1 MDFKNI
7 MLIFGVALLYFG
19 IRALIQYFNESKNY
33 TVTTAV
39 VVDYVKNIDNNN
51 QNRMGYIRYTPVF
64 EYTYNGK
71 TYREEH
77 RVSSSKY
84 SKGMGIVPASKYSI
98 GDTVEVRVYEK
109 GEKVRA
115 VINDENNIKLPLRVG
130 VPFTIAGIV
139 LVAAGIYFRMQ

>member
-1 MDFKNI
+1 MDYKNI
-7 MLIFGVALLYFG
+7 MLIFGFALLYFG

-33 TVTTAV
+33 TITTAV
-39 VVDYVKNIDNNN
+39 IADCVMHNSNNK
-51 QNRMGYIRYTPVF
+51 GYISYTPVF

-84 SKGMGIVPASKYSI
+84 SKGMGIVPASKYSV
-98 GDTVEVRVYEK
+98 GDIVEVRVYEK

-115 VINDENNIKLPLRVG
+115 VINDENNIKLPFRVG
-130 VPFTIAGIV
+130 VPLTIAGIV